1 MIGEI
6 EKIFTDLLTDVEDL
20 EVLEYEIYLRFLI
33 QYVKM
38 EQED

>member
-33 QYVKM
+33 
-38 EQED
+38 